1 MKKLDLS
8 ARLTSMPQLHEAI
21 RQLAA
26 AWSSSS
32 SCWLLG
38 GSCSLLLQGVELDK
52 SPNDIDVYADLRA
65 AKQLH
70 GHAPG
75 RRLDE
80 QQLSRSEAYLSLLS
94 HYELE
99 GLTLE
104 LVGGFEVYATNSLYR
119 VEIEQVLQSAAP
131 GITINNYSVRLMPLA
146 HELLFNLLRGR
157 EDRYRSIAKTMNTQ
171 ADEHRDL
178 LELLLARNVWSDAH
192 VDQLRR
198 LLNWL

>member
-1 MKKLDLS
+1 MKRLDLS

-21 RQLAA
+21 GQLAA

-52 SPNDIDVYADLRA
+52 SPNDIDVYADLGA

-70 GHAPG
+70 RHAPG
-75 RRLDE
+75 VLLDE
-80 QQLSRSEAYLSLLS
+80 QQLSRNEAYLSLLS
-94 HYELE
+94 HYELG

-104 LVGGFEVYATNSLYR
+104 LVGGFEVSATNSLYR
-119 VEIEQVLQSAAP
+119 VEIEQVLYPVAP
-131 GITINNYSVRLMPLA
+131 EIVIDNCSVRLMPLA

-157 EDRYRSIAKTMNTQ
+157 EDRYQSIAKTMNTEV
-171 ADEHRDL
+171 DEHRAL
-178 LELLLARNVWSDAH
+178 LELLLARNVWSDGH

-198 LLNWL
+198 LLIWL